1 MYNASKSCY
10 KAFVCCEACVTRFVH
25 FECCSLSH
33 CLIASFSPIMSL
45 SHSSL
50 LLSLVIS
57 LSLKSYTWP
66 LSLTPRSLTLVVLSL
81 SLSLPLSLS
90 LLVMRCVAFSFRGM
104 ALLPPRAQVMLG
116 DEYDLRCDV
125 FSFALTCWEMVACD
139 VPFANYSS
147 RQAAH
152 LISQGLR
159 PTVPPHCPE
168 WLAMLMVACNAHV
181 PVARPTFATVSALF
195 QSATIDS
202 DGLTEG
208 IDKCDAPRSV
218 PHLASLPRT
227 PSPRSVCHRPLR
239 SHQSLVVAA
248 CLA

>member
-1 MYNASKSCY
+1 MTITWRISASCLSSCGASRASTCTISPTHALLQTRCVPLARVRMRPLPRFRPHFSDAHQRPP
-10 KAFVCCEACVTRFVH
+10 AFARA
-25 FECCSLSH
+25 
-33 CLIASFSPIMSL
+33 I
-45 SHSSL
+45 
-50 LLSLVIS
+50 
-57 LSLKSYTWP
+57 
-66 LSLTPRSLTLVVLSL
+66 LSL